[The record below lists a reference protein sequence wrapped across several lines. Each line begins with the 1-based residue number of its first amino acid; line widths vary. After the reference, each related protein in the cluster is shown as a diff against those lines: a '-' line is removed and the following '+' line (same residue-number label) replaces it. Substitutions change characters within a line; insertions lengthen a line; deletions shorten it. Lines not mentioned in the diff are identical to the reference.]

1 MNILGKGVMNSMNE
15 QAKLWDL
22 FLTFARIGGL
32 TFGGGY
38 AMLPMLQREVVENKG
53 WAAEAELM
61 DYYAVGQCI
70 PGVIAVNTA
79 VFVGSKVKGLIGAIA
94 ASLGVVAPSLVI
106 IVAIAAFIQSF
117 SELEIVQN
125 AFAGIRVAVCV
136 LIFTAVVKLFKKA
149 IIDKFTFALFAVV
162 FLLSI
167 FVDVSPIIFV
177 VAAAVLG
184 IIVHVFFLKG
194 GKAK

>member
-1 MNILGKGVMNSMNE
+1 MKELLE
-15 QAKLWDL
+15 L
-22 FLTFARIGGL
+22 FLAFARIGGL

-53 WAAEAELM
+53 WATEAELM

-79 VFVGSKVKGLIGAIA
+79 VFVGNKVKGLIGAIA

-106 IVAIAAFIQSF
+106 IVAIAAFIRSF

>member
-1 MNILGKGVMNSMNE
+1 MKELIE
-15 QAKLWDL
+15 L
-22 FLTFARIGGL
+22 FLAFARIGGL

-38 AMLPMLQREVVENKG
+38 AMLPMLQREVVENKK
-53 WAAEAELM
+53 WATEAELM

-79 VFVGSKVKGLIGAIA
+79 VFVGNKVRGLLGAIS
-94 ASLGVVAPSLVI
+94 ASLGVISPSIVI

-136 LIFTAVVKLFKKA
+136 LILTAVMKLFKKA
-149 IIDKFTFALFAVV
+149 IVDKFTFILFAIV
-162 FLLSI
+162 FGLTV
-167 FVDVSPIIFV
+167 FVDISPIIFV
-177 VAAAVLG
+177 IIAAIAG
-184 IIVHVFFLKG
+184 IVIKCMKE

>member
-1 MNILGKGVMNSMNE
+1 MKELVE
-15 QAKLWDL
+15 L
-22 FLTFARIGGL
+22 FLAFARIGGL

-38 AMLPMLQREVVENKG
+38 AMLPMLQREVVENKK
-53 WAAEAELM
+53 WASEAELM
-61 DYYAVGQCI
+61 DYYAVGQCV

-79 VFVGSKVKGLIGAIA
+79 VFVGNKVKGLLGAIA
-94 ASLGVVAPSLVI
+94 ASFGVVAPSLVI

-136 LIFTAVVKLFKKA
+136 LILTAIVKLFKKA
-149 IIDKFTFALFAVV
+149 IVDKFTFILFAIV
-162 FLLSI
+162 FALTLFLDI
-167 FVDVSPIIFV
+167 SPIIFV
-177 VAAAVLG
+177 IFAAIAG
-184 IIVHVFFLKG
+184 IIVKCIKE

>member
-1 MNILGKGVMNSMNE
+1 MKELIE
-15 QAKLWDL
+15 L
-22 FLTFARIGGL
+22 FLAFARIGGL

-38 AMLPMLQREVVENKG
+38 AMLPMLQREVVENKK
-53 WAAEAELM
+53 WATEAELM

-79 VFVGSKVKGLIGAIA
+79 VFVGNKVRGLLGAIA
-94 ASLGVVAPSLVI
+94 ASLGVISPSIAI

-136 LIFTAVVKLFKKA
+136 LILTAVMKLFKKA
-149 IIDKFTFALFAVV
+149 IVDNFTFILFAIV
-162 FLLSI
+162 FGLTV
-167 FVDVSPIIFV
+167 FVDISPIIFV
-177 VAAAVLG
+177 IIAAIAG
-184 IIVHVFFLKG
+184 IVVKCMKE

>member
-1 MNILGKGVMNSMNE
+1 MKTLLE
-15 QAKLWDL
+15 L
-22 FLTFARIGGL
+22 FLAFARIGGL

-38 AMLPMLQREVVENKG
+38 AMLPMLQREAVEKNA
-53 WAAEAELM
+53 WVTEEELM

-79 VFVGSKVKGLIGAIA
+79 VFIGTKAKGLAGAIA
-94 ASLGVVAPSLVI
+94 ASLGVISPSIVI

-117 SELEIVQN
+117 SELPIVQN
-125 AFAGIRVAVCV
+125 AFAGIRVGVCV
-136 LIFTAVVKLFKKA
+136 LILSAVLKLFKKA
-149 IIDKFTFALFAVV
+149 IVDKFTLGLFAVV

-167 FVDVSPIIFV
+167 FTDISPIVFV
-177 VAAAVLG
+177 IVSAIAG
-184 IIVHVFFLKG
+184 IVVHALSIKG

>member
-1 MNILGKGVMNSMNE
+1 MKELFE
-15 QAKLWDL
+15 L
-22 FLTFARIGGL
+22 FLAFARIGGL

-38 AMLPMLQREVVENKG
+38 AMLPMLQREAVEKKG
-53 WAAEAELM
+53 WVTEEELM

-79 VFVGSKVKGLIGAIA
+79 VFIGTKVKGLAGAIA
-94 ASLGVVAPSLVI
+94 ASLGVISPSVAI

-117 SELEIVQN
+117 SELPIVQN
-125 AFAGIRVAVCV
+125 AFAGIRVGVCV
-136 LIFTAVVKLFKKA
+136 LILSAVLKLFKKA
-149 IIDKFTFALFAVV
+149 IIDKFTLGLFAVV

-167 FVDVSPIIFV
+167 FTEISPIVFV
-177 VAAAVLG
+177 VAAALAG
-184 IIVHVFFLKG
+184 IVVHVFFLKG

>member
-1 MNILGKGVMNSMNE
+1 MKELIE
-15 QAKLWDL
+15 L
-22 FLTFARIGGL
+22 FLAFARIGGL

-38 AMLPMLQREVVENKG
+38 AMLPMLQREVVENKK
-53 WAAEAELM
+53 WATEAELM

-79 VFVGSKVKGLIGAIA
+79 VFVGNKVRGLLGAIA
-94 ASLGVVAPSLVI
+94 ASLGVISPSIVI

-136 LIFTAVVKLFKKA
+136 LILTAVMKLFKKA
-149 IIDKFTFALFAVV
+149 IVDKFTFILFAIV
-162 FLLSI
+162 FGLTV
-167 FVDVSPIIFV
+167 FVDISPIIFV
-177 VAAAVLG
+177 IIAAIAG
-184 IIVHVFFLKG
+184 IVVKCMKE

>member
-1 MNILGKGVMNSMNE
+1 MKELIE
-15 QAKLWDL
+15 L
-22 FLTFARIGGL
+22 FLAFARIGGL

-38 AMLPMLQREVVENKG
+38 AMLPMLQREVVENKK
-53 WAAEAELM
+53 WATEAELM

-79 VFVGSKVKGLIGAIA
+79 VFVGNKVKGLFGAIA
-94 ASLGVVAPSLVI
+94 ASLGVISPSIVI

-136 LIFTAVVKLFKKA
+136 LILTAVMKLFKKA
-149 IIDKFTFALFAVV
+149 IVDKFTFILFAIV
-162 FLLSI
+162 FGLTV
-167 FVDVSPIIFV
+167 FVDISPIIFV
-177 VAAAVLG
+177 IIAAIAG
-184 IIVHVFFLKG
+184 IVVKCMKE

>member
-1 MNILGKGVMNSMNE
+1 MKELLE
-15 QAKLWDL
+15 L
-22 FLTFARIGGL
+22 FLAFARIGGL

-53 WAAEAELM
+53 WATEAELM

-79 VFVGSKVKGLIGAIA
+79 VFVGNKVKGLIGAIA

-117 SELEIVQN
+117 SELEILHN

>member
-1 MNILGKGVMNSMNE
+1 MKELFE
-15 QAKLWDL
+15 L
-22 FLTFARIGGL
+22 FLAFARIGGL

-162 FLLSI
+162 FLRSI

>member
-1 MNILGKGVMNSMNE
+1 MKELLE
-15 QAKLWDL
+15 L
-22 FLTFARIGGL
+22 FLAFARIGGL

-53 WAAEAELM
+53 WATEAELM

-79 VFVGSKVKGLIGAIA
+79 VFVGNKVKGLLGAIA
-94 ASLGVVAPSLVI
+94 ASLGVVAPSLAI
-106 IVAIAAFIQSF
+106 IIAIAAFIQRF

-136 LIFTAVVKLFKKA
+136 LILTAVIKLFKKA
-149 IIDKFTFALFAVV
+149 IVDKFTFALFAIV
-162 FLLSI
+162 FGLTV
-167 FVDVSPIIFV
+167 FVDISPIIFV
-177 VAAAVLG
+177 IIAAIAG
-184 IIVHVFFLKG
+184 IVIKCMKE